1 MSNSFRY
8 VGKYGVMADADDL
21 LYMRARYYKPSI
33 GRFINKDPIGLRGG
47 INLYGYVGGNPI
59 RFVDPLGLVTWPY
72 SGKGW
77 GGVILIGA
85 GGTLIT
91 IPGGQVPGGI
101 MIGIGIGLTIWDL
114 VEGVQQAEEK
124 GEGIADI
131 IAPIGELEK
140 IDEKLDEIT
149 GDCP

>member
-1 MSNSFRY
+1 
-8 VGKYGVMADADDL
+8 
-21 LYMRARYYKPSI
+21 
-33 GRFINKDPIGLRGG
+33 
-47 INLYGYVGGNPI
+47 
-59 RFVDPLGLVTWPY
+59 
-72 SGKGW
+72 
-77 GGVILIGA
+77 
-85 GGTLIT
+85 
-91 IPGGQVPGGI
+91 